1 MDELAGHGAIRAVF
15 EDLGGYGALASQQ
28 GAAGD
33 GPLVGHLQRTNIQ
46 LAAIGVFARKGLEQ
60 ATVND
65 LLDAAQVSRRTF
77 YKYFANKMEVLE
89 GIYQTSVMLLL
100 ARFREMQQVAGSPQE
115 WLRAMVGRFFD
126 YHLAV
131 GPIIRLMQEEALRA
145 QSPLAAHRQRAHQEM
160 LRLLVADLAGALAY
174 VPFLVAVALIGRGYV
189 SQLVAAISGLATG
202 SVTLPPLTDNL
213 YLVGIAFLVLL
224 CPLLPLKALIPAAF
238 AQALPSKK
246 ATQTEAAE
254 A

>member
-1 MDELAGHGAIRAVF
+1 MDEWTEHGAIRAVF

-28 GAAGD
+28 GGGGE

-77 YKYFANKMEVLE
+77 YKYFANKMDVLE
-89 GIYQTSVMLLL
+89 GIYQTSVALLL

-115 WLRAMVGRFFD
+115 WLRAMVERFFD

-145 QSPLAAHRQRAHQEM
+145 QSPLATHRQRAHQEM
-160 LRLLVADLAGALAY
+160 LRLLVERLEPELTPRD
-174 VPFLVAVALIGRGYV
+174 PLVYQALIWALEAASLDLLGRRASRQEIERAKTV
-189 SQLVAAISGLATG
+189 LAD
-202 SVTLPPLTDNL
+202 VL
-213 YLVGIAFLVLL
+213 IASL
-224 CPLLPLKALIPAAF
+224 CPR
-238 AQALPSKK
+238 
-246 ATQTEAAE
+246 TG
-254 A
+254 